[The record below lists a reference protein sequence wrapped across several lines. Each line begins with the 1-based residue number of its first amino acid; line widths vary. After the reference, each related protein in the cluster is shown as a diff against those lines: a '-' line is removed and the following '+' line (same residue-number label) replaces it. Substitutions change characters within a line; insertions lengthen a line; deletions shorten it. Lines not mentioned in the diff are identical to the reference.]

1 MKNKKI
7 KIRELEDI
15 IKNKRIY
22 PVFQPIVDLRSGHIF
37 AYEAL
42 SRVLGG
48 SSMKIGE
55 LFELACRCR
64 KVWELEAVC
73 RRNALKQAVYMP
85 AGKKLFLN
93 VDPNVILD
101 PKFRS
106 GTTRYMMKKYGLTPD
121 DVVFEVTERTR
132 IKKETTFTETV
143 NHYRDEEFH
152 IAIDDFGAE
161 FAGMNRVCMLHP
173 EYIKLDIELIKD
185 IDSNEYQRSF
195 VKHFADFC
203 EENGIKLV
211 AEGIETKAEL
221 ETAAR
226 IGVAYGQ
233 GYYLYAPGVHF
244 VE

>member
-48 SSMKIGE
+48 SSMEIGE

-106 GTTRYMMKKYGLTPD
+106 GTTRY
-121 DVVFEVTERTR
+121 
-132 IKKETTFTETV
+132 I
-143 NHYRDEEFH
+143 
-152 IAIDDFGAE
+152 
-161 FAGMNRVCMLHP
+161 
-173 EYIKLDIELIKD
+173 
-185 IDSNEYQRSF
+185 
-195 VKHFADFC
+195 
-203 EENGIKLV
+203 
-211 AEGIETKAEL
+211 
-221 ETAAR
+221 
-226 IGVAYGQ
+226 
-233 GYYLYAPGVHF
+233 
-244 VE
+244 

>member
-48 SSMKIGE
+48 SSMEKGE

-85 AGKKLFLN
+85 AGKSCF
-93 VDPNVILD
+93 
-101 PKFRS
+101 
-106 GTTRYMMKKYGLTPD
+106 
-121 DVVFEVTERTR
+121 
-132 IKKETTFTETV
+132 
-143 NHYRDEEFH
+143 
-152 IAIDDFGAE
+152 
-161 FAGMNRVCMLHP
+161 
-173 EYIKLDIELIKD
+173 
-185 IDSNEYQRSF
+185 
-195 VKHFADFC
+195 
-203 EENGIKLV
+203 
-211 AEGIETKAEL
+211 
-221 ETAAR
+221 
-226 IGVAYGQ
+226 
-233 GYYLYAPGVHF
+233 
-244 VE
+244 